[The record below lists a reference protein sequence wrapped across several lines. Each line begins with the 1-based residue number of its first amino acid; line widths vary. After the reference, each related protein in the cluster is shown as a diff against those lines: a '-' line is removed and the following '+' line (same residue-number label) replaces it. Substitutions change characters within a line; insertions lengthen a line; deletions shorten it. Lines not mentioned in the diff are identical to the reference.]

1 VRPSVTFDHVWKK
14 FRRGERHDSLRDL
27 IPNLLKAPFK
37 RRDHRELNDHEFWVL
52 RDVSFEVPQGDA
64 LAIIGPNGAGKSTA
78 LKLLTR
84 ILRPTRGQ
92 CEVRGRVG
100 ALIEVAAGFHPDL
113 TGRENVL
120 LQGAIMGM
128 HRQEIERHFD
138 EIVDFSGIGAFID
151 TPLKRYSSGMQ
162 ARLGFSVAAHLD
174 PDVLF
179 VDEVLSVGDM
189 SFQAKCLEKMQE
201 KITNGT
207 TVIFVSHNLQA
218 VASLCRRCIVLGNG
232 GKLFDGEPTRAIDVY
247 LDACRVGS
255 KRYGASTSSRFTVR
269 DIRFRRASG
278 DIADAGILPPHE
290 PCRIEVDIE
299 CTADAPPF
307 SVGVEFE
314 RTNDLLYCYGIDS
327 QSLDIPRTPARAG
340 EVFTVSIDFVAHFA
354 RGHYRLNLNVRDSD
368 AAIYLMYAESV
379 VNFTIDEP
387 RAHGGVVDVEPRVA
401 ITAHRAVEEPV
412 SAER

>member
-27 IPNLLKAPFK
+27 IPGLLAKPFS
-37 RRDHRELNDHEFWVL
+37 RRDGRELNDHEFWVL
-52 RDVSFEVPQGDA
+52 KDVSFEVPQGDA

-84 ILRPTRGQ
+84 ILRPTRGN
-92 CEVRGRVG
+92 CEVVGRVG

-128 HRQEIERHFD
+128 RRTEIERHFD
-138 EIVDFSGIGAFID
+138 EIVEFSGISKFID

-189 SFQAKCLEKMQE
+189 SFQSKCLDKMQE

-232 GKLFDGEPTRAIDVY
+232 GKLYDGDPARAIDVY
-247 LDACRVGS
+247 LEACRVGS
-255 KRYGASTSSRFTVR
+255 KRYGVSNERFAMR
-269 DIRFRRASG
+269 DVRFRRADG
-278 DIADAGILPPHE
+278 TITEPGLMPPHE
-290 PCRIEVDIE
+290 PCRLELDIE
-299 CTADAPPF
+299 CIAETPPF
-307 SVGVEFE
+307 SVGIEFE

-327 QSLDIPRTPARAG
+327 QQLDIPRTPARPG
-340 EVFTVSIDFVAHFA
+340 DVFTIAIDFVAHFA
-354 RGHYRLNLNVRDSD
+354 RGHYRLNLNVRDSE
-368 AAIYLMYAESV
+368 AGMYLMYAESLL
-379 VNFTIDEP
+379 NFTIEEP
-387 RAHGGVVDVEPRVA
+387 RAHGGVVDIEPRVA
-401 ITAHRAVEEPV
+401 IEVRDRV
-412 SAER
+412 SAA